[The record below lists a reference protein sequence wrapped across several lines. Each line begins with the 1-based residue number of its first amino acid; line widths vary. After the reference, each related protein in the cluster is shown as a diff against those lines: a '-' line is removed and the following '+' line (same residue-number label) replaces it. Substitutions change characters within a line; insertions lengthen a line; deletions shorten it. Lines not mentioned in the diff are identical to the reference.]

1 MPIPEKY
8 HAPLA
13 IAVVLGVFLVVLITM
28 GLLDYW
34 AKRDLYKV
42 DKENDGKLMPV
53 SPSRLYPMGAVTFAI
68 ACSTC
73 KFKKGSEKFSDHR
86 CFLCKSEKQSGY
98 ELDNHIRI
106 TRSDD
111 SAKIKKQ

>member
-1 MPIPEKY
+1 MPIPEEY

-13 IAVVLGVFLVVLITM
+13 IAVVLGAFLVVLIM
-28 GLLDYW
+28 MKLLDYL

-42 DKENDGKLMPV
+42 DKENDGKLMPM

-73 KFKKGSEKFSDHR
+73 RFRKGSERFSDHR

-98 ELDNHIRI
+98 ELDNYIRI
-106 TRSDD
+106 V
-111 SAKIKKQ
+111 KEKENE